1 MVRFGF
7 IEDPERKVA
16 ATAWQAGKILEDQ
29 K

>member
-7 IEDPERKVA
+7 IENPERKVA
-16 ATAWQAGKILEDQ
+16 ATAWQAGEIFEDQ